1 MELLTSP
8 ANLPFSVALAV
19 VSLLG
24 VLELV
29 SLALGGAFSI
39 VGGAGFDTVD
49 VDADTDVDGDGIF
62 GQLMQWLHAG
72 QIPASVLAI
81 LFLLSFGIA
90 GLLLQTVLKSV
101 TGAMLPALVAVVP
114 AFLIALPA
122 TRVVGGV
129 LKPLMPRDETDAVSR
144 DSLLGS
150 SAQIMTGRARRGAP
164 AEARL
169 RDPHGHSHYVMV
181 EPDRDEEVFTAGTRV
196 VLVKR
201 HDAVYRVIED
211 VQVELES

>member
-1 MELLTSP
+1 MELLTAP

-24 VLELV
+24 VLEIV
-29 SLALGGAFSI
+29 SLALGGAFDI
-39 VGGAGFDTVD
+39 FGGAGFDTAEVD
-49 VDADTDVDGDGIF
+49 LDTELDGDGVF
-62 GQLMQWLHAG
+62 GQLMQWLHVG
-72 QIPASVLAI
+72 QIPASVLLI

-90 GLLLQTVLKSV
+90 GLVLQSVLKGLS
-101 TGAMLPALVAVVP
+101 GAMLPALIATIP
-114 AFLIALPA
+114 AFLIALSA

-144 DSLLGS
+144 DSLLGA
-150 SAQIMTGRARRGAP
+150 SAQITTGKARRGAP

-169 RDPHGHSHYVMV
+169 RDSHGHSHYVMI
-181 EPDRDEEVFTAGTRV
+181 EPDHDEEVFAAGTHV

-201 HDAVYRVIED
+201 HDAIYRVIED
-211 VQVELES
+211 VHVELES

>member
-24 VLELV
+24 VLEVV

-39 VGGAGFDTVD
+39 LGSAGFDTPEVEL
-49 VDADTDVDGDGIF
+49 DTDVDGDGIF

-90 GLLLQTVLKSV
+90 GLLLQSVLKV
-101 TGAMLPALVAVVP
+101 LTGAMLPALIAIIP
-114 AFLIALPA
+114 AFIIALPA
-122 TRVVGGV
+122 TRVTGAV

-150 SAQIMTGRARRGAP
+150 SAQITTGRARRGAP

-169 RDPHGHSHYVMV
+169 RDSHGHNYYVMV
-181 EPDRDEEVFTAGTRV
+181 EPDHDEEVFTAGTRV

-201 HDAVYRVIED
+201 HDAIYRVIED